1 MEYPTVSEIGLS
13 GMGFLKAEYCLFLSS
28 WNIIEIHRYMGK
40 LISYVVL
47 LSVTF
52 VSLPIFGQTL
62 QLPFASSD
70 YVEIPGGSTLSLV
83 NRKDI
88 IKNKTVDGSP
98 YIYQTW
104 ENDSKVYFEDKVYTF
119 KRFNYN
125 AYAER
130 FEAKISEDSVY
141 IINPRGVDKVII
153 RDKVYRRYLDTEYMR
168 NSYFEEILVANDFL
182 FLRKHFI
189 VMREPNINPLTKVPE
204 GLPKLLHQEDYY
216 VKKGANERLEKLR
229 FRKKEVL
236 KLISENSLKDVETY
250 VKKHKLKYNNLHDVV
265 SILKYYLAITT

>member
-1 MEYPTVSEIGLS
+1 
-13 GMGFLKAEYCLFLSS
+13 
-28 WNIIEIHRYMGK
+28 MGK

-216 VKKGANERLEKLR
+216 VKKGANELLEKLK
-229 FRKKEVL
+229 FRKKDVL
-236 KLISENSLKDVETY
+236 KLISENSLKEVETY